1 MGSEA
6 TSLPPEPPT
15 IEFAGSP
22 DARLFFSGPPHRLT
36 GTIPLINT
44 TAAKQNL
51 RSLSVNGGELLGRAQ
66 LPLREVPFS
75 VRLGPAEQA
84 DIRGVIALH
93 STTPPGSYDIEMQI
107 GSKTVPATAH
117 VSEVVDLESQPA
129 SLTILAGGDSSY
141 IRKVTVHN
149 AGNIPL
155 LSGSRCETP
164 IFDSFDPQT
173 AGLIGLSRADR
184 KSSES
189 MLKGALEEMAE
200 LHAGMLVITREAIV
214 LRPGETRVV
223 DLEFQLPPELKP
235 LRHYRATLQL
245 YNALL
250 GIEIYTSAKINSKRK

>member
-6 TSLPPEPPT
+6 TSLPPEPPA

-22 DARLFFSGPPHRLT
+22 DSRLFFSGPPDRLT
-36 GTIPLINT
+36 GTIPLVNT
-44 TAAKQNL
+44 TAAKQSL
-51 RSLSVNGGELLGRAQ
+51 RALAVNAGDLLGRAQ
-66 LPLREVPFS
+66 VPLREVPFT

-93 STTPPGSYDIEMQI
+93 SSTAPGSYDIEVQI
-107 GSKTVPATAH
+107 GSKTVPATAY
-117 VSEVVDLESQPA
+117 VNEVVDLESQPA
-129 SLTILAGGDSSY
+129 SLTILAGSDSSY
-141 IRKVTVHN
+141 TRKVTVHN
-149 AGNIPL
+149 AGNVPL

-164 IFDSFDPQT
+164 IFDSFDVQT
-173 AGLIGLSRADR
+173 AGLIGLGKADR
-184 KSSES
+184 KSSET
-189 MLKGALEEMAE
+189 MLKGALEEIAD

-235 LRHYRATLQL
+235 LRHYHATLQL

-250 GIEIYTSAKINSKRK
+250 GIDIYTSAKINSKRK